1 MRISC
6 KEMYLHQALK
16 KFGIKT
22 DTSRGIMMYEEK
34 LGGKPELLDS
44 SMVTSRFSIR
54 YKILKD

>member
-34 LGGKPELLDS
+34 LVGKPG
-44 SMVTSRFSIR
+44 TFR
-54 YKILKD
+54 